1 MITAGM
7 DLGSKT
13 VKVVII
19 KDGEIIAR
27 VKRLSGFEQ
36 EVSAGEAM
44 EAALSEAGLKPDQI
58 ENIVATGAGR
68 SYAPFAKGTI
78 TEVGAAAR
86 GAQARFP
93 SARTVLDIGA
103 EEGRAI
109 ITTEDGRVKDFA
121 INEKCAA
128 GSGTF
133 IESMARALEITI
145 EEFGPLALTSDKAVP
160 MNAQCAVFAESEV
173 VSLLHGRIAKKDIA
187 RAVCDAIASR
197 IISMARRVSI
207 EPDVVLMGGMAYNSG
222 FVKSLERTLDD
233 MEIHL
238 LDEPEFVPAEGAAW
252 VAVDRAS
259 GKGSVETH
267 D

>member
-19 KDGEIIAR
+19 KDGQVIAR
-27 VKRLSGFEQ
+27 AKRLSGFEQ
-36 EVSAGEAM
+36 EVVANEAM
-44 EAALSEAGLKPDQI
+44 DAALSEAGLQPEQI

-86 GAQARFP
+86 GALSRFP

-145 EEFGPLALTSDKAVP
+145 EDFGPMALTSEKAVP

-173 VSLLHGRIAKKDIA
+173 VSLLHSRIEKKDIA

-207 EPDVVLMGGMAYNSG
+207 EPDVVLMGGMSYNLG
-222 FVKSLERTLDD
+222 FVKSLERTLED
-233 MEIHL
+233 MEIHVL
-238 LDEPEFVPAEGAAW
+238 EYPEFVPAEGAAW
-252 VAVDRAS
+252 IAYDRAT
-259 GKGSVETH
+259 GKGTVEKH